1 MSVEKVQSLCVPVDI
16 KFKNQDKI
24 KAAGP
29 LIKHSVFDALF
40 GVVCSLLLILGGHT
54 RSPGLV
60 LAWLVA
66 TLLASIKYVWVFVT
80 HDWSSLEDWVSISYL
95 LFYSLVLL
103 IVVSFLTEITS
114 WRRNSAPAFS
124 QPYNGTPGTRVR
136 A

>member
-1 MSVEKVQSLCVPVDI
+1 M
-16 KFKNQDKI
+16 KI

-114 WRRNSAPAFS
+114 RRRNSAPAFS

-136 A
+136 T